1 MFAMAGQD
9 IYELEFRLPM
19 TKSGQVPDGLSNTIL
34 LGERN
39 PESFDQG
46 TAFGA
51 DSALAWCQQKINS
64 PLRVLPFGGWYTN
77 NGGYSSY
84 HPGGAGF
91 VFADGRV
98 VFLDEQIDYATYC
111 YLSNRN
117 DNTKRGWVLPA
128 Y

>member
-19 TKSGQVPDGLSNTIL
+19 TKSGQVPDGLSNTVL

-46 TAFGA
+46 AAFQSE
-51 DSALAWCQQKINS
+51 SALAWGQTKINS
-64 PLRVLPFGGWYTN
+64 PLRVLPFQNSPN
-77 NGGYSSY
+77 NLGFSSY

-98 VFLDEQIDYATYC
+98 VFLDEQIDYRTYC
-111 YLSNRN
+111 FLLNRY
-117 DNTKRGWVLPA
+117 DNTRMGWVLPA